1 MQHRKQFFFRLL
13 IEVFRMTK
21 TVAASLQA
29 SDRLLECL
37 FVGLSDTH
45 NLADCLHLGS
55 QLVLCAF
62 ELLKCPACKLDNN
75 IVAGRNILI
84 QSAALAAW
92 NLIQSHTGCQHRR
105 YQRNRETSC
114 LGCQCGRTGG
124 SRVDLDNDITVC
136 LRIVCPLYV
145 GTADYLDC
153 FYDLV
158 GFLLQTFLHFF
169 RNG

>member
-1 MQHRKQFFFRLL
+1 MQHRKQFFFCLL

-29 SDRLLECL
+29 SDCLLECL

-62 ELLKCPACKLDNN
+62 ELLKCPACKLDND

-84 QSAALAAW
+84 QSTALAAW
-92 NLIQSHTGCQHRR
+92 NLIQSHTGCQHR
-105 YQRNRETSC
+105 
-114 LGCQCGRTGG
+114 
-124 SRVDLDNDITVC
+124 
-136 LRIVCPLYV
+136 
-145 GTADYLDC
+145 
-153 FYDLV
+153 
-158 GFLLQTFLHFF
+158 
-169 RNG
+169 